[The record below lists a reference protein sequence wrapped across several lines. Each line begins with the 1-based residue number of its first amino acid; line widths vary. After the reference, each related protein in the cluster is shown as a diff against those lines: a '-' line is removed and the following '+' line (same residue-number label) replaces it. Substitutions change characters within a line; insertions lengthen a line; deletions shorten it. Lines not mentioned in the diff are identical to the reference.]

1 MITFNSADFKISA
14 KAPENL
20 NSIKQL
26 PNYQHTKIKHISA
39 ADKQVEDYTV
49 TLGNMD
55 VDIRPSQIIVDGD
68 ALLKDLVGKS
78 YIASYDHTPR
88 MHDLQ
93 TLVKLDR
100 GDTYNG
106 FSNFINPRVDRA
118 LVGIQRA
125 FRSDTVSGYG
135 SEEWDAFMT
144 AAVKTGGRVA
154 DFILLTDKLSGQDQK
169 DFVKFAATLSP
180 EDLSKF
186 MDAVDVTGTAGEVI
200 GLASRMDENQ
210 LGKYFDAVVL
220 ADGETKLLNQVI
232 NKSGN
237 ISSVL
242 SAVIKAGDK
251 ALTFLESAVR
261 VGTETLNQMS
271 DYINASRDGEN
282 IGNFIAF
289 TNHAKEKDMV
299 AIMDLS
305 ATLSY
310 QDTSS
315 LLLAVSHPKAEG
327 QIGRLVEQVFTLQ
340 SGQSKADLSNF
351 LTIAAHAEKN
361 IGKFLDV
368 AGEIELSFTST
379 LSVVDTVNFL
389 EAASMPDADI
399 ANLTKMGEG
408 LLGQD
413 RSNFFYAASNPEIN
427 ARKLLQEI
435 NLLQGAERS
444 EYLLKMA
451 NDGSTKMDENIYMK
465 GLLSYT
471 DYENFNAT
479 VSSLKPHETG
489 TFISTVSDH
498 KGASR
503 SDFLQATRSAGENAD
518 KFISKYL
525 RSSAEDKKN
534 ILQMSS
540 ELRGTNRDNF
550 IQATITKTGDVNELI
565 DRVREVRDNNA
576 IGAKEEKQKSLTLFL
591 TAAGGAGA
599 KNLENLIYIAG
610 EILNENP
617 SLFIDEFKE
626 LALGI
631 KNGDAGSRVDAVI

>member
-1 MITFNSADFKISA
+1 MTLEPSLICHALSPIRSPVESVFLFLFT
-14 KAPENL
+14 
-20 NSIKQL
+20 L
-26 PNYQHTKIKHISA
+26 P
-39 ADKQVEDYTV
+39 
-49 TLGNMD
+49 G
-55 VDIRPSQIIVDGD
+55 
-68 ALLKDLVGKS
+68 LLE
-78 YIASYDHTPR
+78 
-88 MHDLQ
+88 Q
-93 TLVKLDR
+93 
-100 GDTYNG
+100 
-106 FSNFINPRVDRA
+106 
-118 LVGIQRA
+118 
-125 FRSDTVSGYG
+125 
-135 SEEWDAFMT
+135 
-144 AAVKTGGRVA
+144 
-154 DFILLTDKLSGQDQK
+154 LLTDKLNGQDQK

-210 LGKYFDAVVL
+210 LGNYFDAVVS

-232 NKSGN
+232 NKSDN

-282 IGNFIAF
+282 VGNFIAF
-289 TNHAKEKDMV
+289 TNHAKEEEIV

-305 ATLSY
+305 VTLSDR
-310 QDTSS
+310 DTSS

-327 QIGRLVEQVFTLQ
+327 QIGRLVEQISTLQ

-361 IGKFLDV
+361 IGKLLDV
-368 AGEIELSFTST
+368 AGEIDLSFTST

-427 ARKLLQEI
+427 TRKLLQET

-465 GLLSYT
+465 GLLSAT
-471 DYENFNAT
+471 EYENFNAT

-489 TFISTVSDH
+489 TFIDTVSDH
-498 KGASR
+498 KGESR

-525 RSSAEDKKN
+525 RSSTEDKKN

-540 ELRGTNRDNF
+540 ELSGTDRDNF

-565 DRVREVRDNNA
+565 DRVREVRDNNG
-576 IGAKEEKQKSLTLFL
+576 IGAKEEKQKSLSLFL
-591 TAAGGAGA
+591 SAAGGADA
-599 KNLENLIYIAG
+599 KNLENLIHIAG

-617 SLFIDEFKE
+617 SSFIDEFKA

-631 KNGDAGSRVDAVI
+631 KNGDVGSRMDTVV